1 MQDTKKHES
10 KCLDA
15 SDRRCRVPGAALR
28 VILAGICLLLTSVL
42 PAGWSP
48 AKAEKVPVIVLPG
61 FMGST
66 LVDRSN
72 RVKLVY
78 GRFRGTVEEFQKLYL
93 PADLKKNRLVPKGL
107 VMKYRIPRGG
117 SHDMY
122 NTLVKRFKAQG
133 YKVGRDLFLF
143 PYDWR
148 LSNFRTADLL
158 HAFIKKKGLA
168 GRPVDLVGHSMGGL
182 VALIYIHTYRQQP
195 VRNHITMG
203 TPFLGSVEAIR
214 ILAVGAEAFGF

>member
-1 MQDTKKHES
+1 M
-10 KCLDA
+10 
-15 SDRRCRVPGAALR
+15 
-28 VILAGICLLLTSVL
+28 CLLLTWIL

-72 RVKLVY
+72 RVTLVY
-78 GRFRGTVEEFQKLYL
+78 GRFRGIVEDFQKLYL
-93 PADLKKNRLVPKGL
+93 DPDLKKNRLVPKGL

-122 NTLVKRFKAQG
+122 NALVRRFEAQG
-133 YKVGRDLFLF
+133 YRVDRDLFLF
-143 PYDWR
+143 AYDWR
-148 LSNFRTADLL
+148 LSNFRTAELL
-158 HAFIKKKGLA
+158 NGFIKKKGLA
-168 GRPVDLVGHSMGGL
+168 GRPIDLVGHSMGGL

-195 VRNHITMG
+195 VRNYITMG
-203 TPFLGSVEAIR
+203 TPFLGSVETIR
-214 ILAVGAEAFGF
+214 ILAEGAKAFGYKNSTVFGAGNPSLVFREIGRAHV